1 MPERAM
7 CRGVRLTILGVL
19 AATFM
24 LQAIPAQA
32 NVAQRW
38 SAVLHPATGPPRIIG
53 SYTGG
58 CIQGAVPLPP
68 EGEGFQI
75 MRRGRRRY
83 FGHPTLIQ
91 YVQDIGRFVAR
102 HGLGVLNIG
111 DLGQARGG
119 PTPYGHRSHQIG
131 LDADIWFWLTPQ
143 PGQITPP
150 ERETFQS
157 LSMLNADRQT
167 LDPGLWTAQHPA
179 LLQAAARFDV
189 VERIFVHPLIKQA
202 LCHTF
207 AGASWLQKI
216 RPWWGHDEHFHVR
229 LRCPAGQSDCL
240 PQPAL
245 PPGDGCDASLAWWLT
260 AEAQQ
265 VKPTPPAP
273 QDVQLP
279 TACQDIL
286 MKK

>member
-1 MPERAM
+1 MAV
-7 CRGVRLTILGVL
+7 GLL
-19 AATFM
+19 AAT
-24 LQAIPAQA
+24 LTLPAVLAQA

-38 SAVLHPATGPPRIIG
+38 SAVLHPAAGPARIIG

-68 EGEGFQI
+68 EGEGFQT

-83 FGHPTLIQ
+83 FGHPTLVQ
-91 YVQDIGRFVAR
+91 YVQDIGRFVTR

-119 PTPYGHRSHQIG
+119 PTLYGHRSHQIG

-143 PGQITPP
+143 PGQVTPP
-150 ERETFQS
+150 ERETLQP
-157 LSMLNADRQT
+157 LSMLTADRQT
-167 LDPGLWTAQHPA
+167 LDTRLWTAQHPA
-179 LLQAAARFDV
+179 LLQAAARFDA

-207 AGASWLQKI
+207 AGAPWLQKI

-240 PQPAL
+240 PQPPL
-245 PPGDGCDASLAWWLT
+245 PAGDGCDASLAWWLT
-260 AEAQQ
+260 PEAQQ
-265 VKPTPPAP
+265 AKPAPPVP
-273 QDVQLP
+273 QDVRLP
-279 TACQDIL
+279 AACQDIL
-286 MKK
+286 MQK